1 MLYIV
6 AIVTFL
12 CHENNYVL
20 TTTYL
25 IWPFWM
31 FGYWKAFQRPLSEVG
46 SVWSTDT
53 NCGQVWSL
61 FSFVWRGFCMYYA
74 RPTYDIWTLHPISE
88 SSQEPDCIK
97 NLWAFWAGL
106 YLRYV
111 RLVRI
116 KTIIVVI
123 KKRAFENVH
132 QRAAWCSKEH
142 KLLDHILCTIKCE
155 LDKRKRKGGLGK

>member
-31 FGYWKAFQRPLSEVG
+31 FGHWKAFQRPLSEVG

-123 KKRAFENVH
+123 KKELSKMSTNARGAVKSISYWTISCVQLNANLTNVNG
-132 QRAAWCSKEH
+132 RVA
-142 KLLDHILCTIKCE
+142 
-155 LDKRKRKGGLGK
+155 

>member
-123 KKRAFENVH
+123 KKELSKMSTNARGAVKSISYWTISCVQLNANLTNVNG
-132 QRAAWCSKEH
+132 RVA
-142 KLLDHILCTIKCE
+142 
-155 LDKRKRKGGLGK
+155 